1 MKYLLVGLGNPGDKY
16 RHNRHN
22 AGFMFVDYVIQQTG
36 AGQMKNEKKFDA
48 EIAEVSLKGDKALV
62 AKPQSYMN
70 RSGDVVRKIAEFYKI
85 AAENIIVAHDDLDI
99 PLGKYKIQSGTSP
112 QLHNGI
118 TSIDT
123 ALGTR
128 EYMRIRIGI
137 ENRGAENRPS
147 GEDYVLGDFT
157 SDERQ
162 VIEDLFPSIL
172 ARIED

>member
-1 MKYLLVGLGNPGDKY
+1 MKYVLVGLGNPGDKY
-16 RHNRHN
+16 RNNRHN
-22 AGFMFVDYVIQQTG
+22 VGFMFVDYVIKQVEETE
-36 AGQMKNEKKFDA
+36 MKNEKKFDA
-48 EIAEVSLKGDKALV
+48 EIAEISFKGDKALV
-62 AKPQSYMN
+62 TKPQSYMN
-70 RSGDVVRKIAEFYKI
+70 RSGAVVRKIADFYKI
-85 AAENIIVAHDDLDI
+85 DSENIIVIHDDLDI

-128 EYMRIRIGI
+128 EYMRVRIGI

-147 GEDYVLGDFT
+147 GEDFVLGDFT
-157 SDERQ
+157 SDERR

-172 ARIED
+172 ARIES